1 MPRTVA
7 HRFGRLTRTFCV
19 SLALCGCVLPSVVQA
34 ESPTETVLRIQGSN
48 TIGAKLAPA
57 LVEGLFQRQGLRGI
71 RTVQG
76 ARANE
81 QRVVAYTPQG
91 RLVQV
96 VIAAH
101 GSSTGFTAL
110 HSHTAELAASSR
122 PVKDSEVAALA
133 AFGDLRS
140 ASAEQVIAIDGLAII
155 VHPKNPLQHL
165 DTKQL
170 AAVFA
175 GELNNWSAVGGAPAP
190 ITLYARD
197 DQSGTYDTFKEL
209 VLNAD
214 GRTLGPAAQRF
225 ESNDRLAQAVLADRH
240 GIGFVGLASVGQSK
254 ALLISNGEGLPL
266 PPNANT
272 LATEDYPLSRRLF
285 IYNLPGEQNPWAQ
298 RLIDFA
304 HGPQGQAIVE
314 NVGFISQNVRT
325 MRITPSEQMPVAY
338 RQLARQAQRLSVNF
352 RFQEGSAQLDNK
364 ALRDIDR
371 IREYLRAHEMSGSQV
386 TLVGFGDAKNNA
398 QRADLL
404 SRLRAMAVRRE
415 LRRNGVVISSIV
427 GIGDEMPVAA
437 NDLED
442 SRLKNRRVEV
452 WVNRALGNDLLP
464 EPIAVTP

>member
-7 HRFGRLTRTFCV
+7 HRFGRLTHTFCV

-101 GSSTGFTAL
+101 ASSTGFTAL

-140 ASAEQVIAIDGLAII
+140 ASTEQVIAIDGLAII

-190 ITLYARD
+190 ITLHARD

-225 ESNDRLAQAVLADRH
+225 ESNDRLAQAVL
-240 GIGFVGLASVGQSK
+240 
-254 ALLISNGEGLPL
+254 
-266 PPNANT
+266 
-272 LATEDYPLSRRLF
+272 
-285 IYNLPGEQNPWAQ
+285 
-298 RLIDFA
+298 
-304 HGPQGQAIVE
+304 
-314 NVGFISQNVRT
+314 
-325 MRITPSEQMPVAY
+325 
-338 RQLARQAQRLSVNF
+338 
-352 RFQEGSAQLDNK
+352 
-364 ALRDIDR
+364 
-371 IREYLRAHEMSGSQV
+371 
-386 TLVGFGDAKNNA
+386 
-398 QRADLL
+398 
-404 SRLRAMAVRRE
+404 
-415 LRRNGVVISSIV
+415 
-427 GIGDEMPVAA
+427 
-437 NDLED
+437 
-442 SRLKNRRVEV
+442 
-452 WVNRALGNDLLP
+452 
-464 EPIAVTP
+464 

>member
-1 MPRTVA
+1 MPRAVA
-7 HRFGRLTRTFCV
+7 HRFGNLALTFCLLP
-19 SLALCGCVLPSVVQA
+19 LALSACLLPSAVQA

-48 TIGAKLAPA
+48 TVGAKLAPA
-57 LVEGLFQRQGLRGI
+57 LVEELFQRQGLRGI

-76 ARANE
+76 ARENE
-81 QRVVAYTPQG
+81 QRVVAFNAQG

-110 HSHTAELAASSR
+110 RAGTAELAASSR
-122 PVKDSEVAALA
+122 PVKNSEVEALA
-133 AFGDLRS
+133 VAGDLRS

-155 VHPKNPLQHL
+155 VHPENPLKHL

-175 GELNNWSAVGGAPAP
+175 GELNNWSKLGGAPAP
-190 ITLYARD
+190 INLYARD

-209 VLNAD
+209 VLNAN
-214 GRTLGPAAQRF
+214 GRTLGQAAQRF

-254 ALLISNGEGLPL
+254 ALSISNGEGLPL
-266 PPNANT
+266 SPSANT

-314 NVGFISQNVRT
+314 KVGFISQNVRAMHT
-325 MRITPSEQMPVAY
+325 TPSEQMPDAY
-338 RQLARQAQRLSVNF
+338 QQLASQAQRLSVNF

-371 IREYLRAHEMSGSQV
+371 VREYLRAHEKSGQQV
-386 TLVGFGDAKNNA
+386 TLVGFGDAKTNA

-415 LRRNGVVISSIV
+415 LRRNGVVISNIV
-427 GIGDEMPVAA
+427 GIGHEMPVAA
-437 NDLED
+437 NNLENG
-442 SRLKNRRVEV
+442 RLKNRRVEV
-452 WVNRALGNDLLP
+452 WVN
-464 EPIAVTP
+464 